1 MECTN
6 SSEKDTISDH
16 SKKGSEEFPE
26 PFILKCTSDWYKN
39 GGNFMDEILNK
50 DERFRYMLLDRMRTD
65 CEYYL
70 GNGGRNAKDLWA
82 GDEQLQIEYM
92 AALYNSFD
100 EDSKPQWLTLDE
112 IYEFKELM
120 CDNSYK

>member
-1 MECTN
+1 
-6 SSEKDTISDH
+6 
-16 SKKGSEEFPE
+16 
-26 PFILKCTSDWYKN
+26 
-39 GGNFMDEILNK
+39 MDDILNK
-50 DERFRYMLLDRMRTD
+50 DEKFRYMLLDRMRTD

-70 GNGGRNAKDLWA
+70 GNGGRNARDLWA

-92 AALYNSFD
+92 VALYNSFD
-100 EDSKPQWLTLDE
+100 EDSKPQWLTLDV

>member
-1 MECTN
+1 ME
-6 SSEKDTISDH
+6 
-16 SKKGSEEFPE
+16 
-26 PFILKCTSDWYKN
+26 
-39 GGNFMDEILNK
+39 EILNK

-100 EDSKPQWLTLDE
+100 EDSKPSGLP
-112 IYEFKELM
+112 LM
-120 CDNSYK
+120 KSMNLKNLCVITHISDFGRIGN

>member
-1 MECTN
+1 
-6 SSEKDTISDH
+6 
-16 SKKGSEEFPE
+16 
-26 PFILKCTSDWYKN
+26 
-39 GGNFMDEILNK
+39 MDDILNK
-50 DERFRYMLLDRMRTD
+50 DVKFRYMLLDRMRTD

-70 GNGGRNAKDLWA
+70 GNGHRNAKDLWA

-120 CDNSYK
+120 CDDSYK

>member
-1 MECTN
+1 
-6 SSEKDTISDH
+6 
-16 SKKGSEEFPE
+16 
-26 PFILKCTSDWYKN
+26 
-39 GGNFMDEILNK
+39 MDDILNK
-50 DERFRYMLLDRMRTD
+50 DERFRYMLLDRMR
-65 CEYYL
+65 YL
-70 GNGGRNAKDLWA
+70 GNGGRNARELWA

-92 AALYNSFD
+92 VALYNSFD

>member
-1 MECTN
+1 M
-6 SSEKDTISDH
+6 STI
-16 SKKGSEEFPE
+16 
-26 PFILKCTSDWYKN
+26 LAT
-39 GGNFMDEILNK
+39 
-50 DERFRYMLLDRMRTD
+50 
-65 CEYYL
+65 
-70 GNGGRNAKDLWA
+70 GGRNARELWA

-92 AALYNSFD
+92 VALYNSFD